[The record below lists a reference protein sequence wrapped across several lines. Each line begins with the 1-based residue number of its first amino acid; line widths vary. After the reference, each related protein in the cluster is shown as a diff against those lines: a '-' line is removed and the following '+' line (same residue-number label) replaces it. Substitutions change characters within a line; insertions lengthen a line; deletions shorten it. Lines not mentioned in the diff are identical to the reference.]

1 MTATDSCRSASLPR
15 TAIAGTVLLAL
26 LPATVWSDNP
36 TTGKA
41 SPAIEKRRAHWAFQP
56 SRRPAVPRV
65 RQAERAR
72 TAIDAF
78 LLSRLEAKGISFS
91 PDADRITLARRAYLD
106 LWGVPP
112 RPDEI
117 DTFLADGRADA
128 YEQLLDRLLAS
139 PHFGERWGRYWL
151 DVVGYAD
158 TVGFDIDANNIILS
172 EGKWKYR
179 DYVIAAFNR
188 DKPYNEFVTE
198 QLAGDELVDWR
209 NTAQFTPEIRDR
221 LIATGFLRTA
231 RDQSHEPE
239 SNIPL

>member
-1 MTATDSCRSASLPR
+1 MTATDCCRSASLPR
-15 TAIAGTVLLAL
+15 AVIAGTVLLAL
-26 LPATVWSDNP
+26 LAVPARSDNP
-36 TTGKA
+36 PPGKA
-41 SPAIEKRRAHWAFQP
+41 PPASEKRRVHWAFQP
-56 SRRPAVPRV
+56 SRRPVVAQV
-65 RQAERAR
+65 RETERAR

-128 YEQLLDRLLAS
+128 YEHLLNRLLAS
-139 PHFGERWGRYWL
+139 PHFGERWGRHWL

-179 DYVIAAFNR
+179 DDVIPAFNR
-188 DKPYNEFVTE
+188 DKPYDEFITE
-198 QLAGDELVDWR
+198 
-209 NTAQFTPEIRDR
+209 
-221 LIATGFLRTA
+221 
-231 RDQSHEPE
+231 
-239 SNIPL
+239 